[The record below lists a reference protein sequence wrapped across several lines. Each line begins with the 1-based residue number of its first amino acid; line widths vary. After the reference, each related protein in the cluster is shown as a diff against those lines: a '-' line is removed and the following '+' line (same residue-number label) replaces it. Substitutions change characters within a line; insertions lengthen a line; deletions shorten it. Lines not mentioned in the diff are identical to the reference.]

1 MSCNEPTYGRP
12 IFDSQPRTRRRP
24 ARLTWL
30 GDIYPEDAQ
39 SAQPLRFRLAELFC
53 VITATAAL
61 LALFRAM
68 GIFGALFAFITALA
82 FTNQLYPN
90 RRSIQDQE
98 TMFDFIWGVVMPV
111 VCLVFDPFLFKSNED
126 FPLAADHALFAPA
139 LSTAQFAD
147 YAAPAYAF
155 ILSQWFGLAF
165 LLVIGRPAPRLAA
178 FYAGFLSVG
187 FLFAGLL
194 GVLLFIPSVLG
205 LFALGIGILG
215 FTPLFTA
222 RAYYR
227 RTIYASALATD
238 FGDLDPSR
246 ALGVCIALILPLI
259 AYLVLRLV
267 GFGG

>member
-61 LALFRAM
+61 LALFRAI

-90 RRSIQDQE
+90 WRSKQDQE

-111 VCLVFDPFLFKSNED
+111 VCLVFDPFVFKFNED
-126 FPLAADHALFAPA
+126 VFVAADSALFAPV
-139 LSTAQFAD
+139 LSTAQFAA

-155 ILSQWFGLAF
+155 ILSQWFCLAF

-178 FYAGFLSVG
+178 FCCGFLSVG

-205 LFALGIGILG
+205 LFVLGIGILG

-227 RTIYASALATD
+227 RTVYASALGTD
-238 FGDLDPSR
+238 FGDLDPIR
-246 ALGVCIALILPLI
+246 AIGFCLALILPLI
-259 AYLVLRLV
+259 AYLVSRLV
-267 GFGG
+267 GIAA